1 MLKKEEDNVK
11 TTEKTIEGFEITENA
26 VELDKKD
33 FFKML
38 AKAEEGLIL
47 TIERVGK
54 IFISKYDSNKVG
66 CFIDYSFTKDSTN
79 YEIGIYYSLGKPV
92 IADYDSEGQPIYK
105 VKITKDMN
113 LFKIVAGIYNNLAKS
128 KDFKATEELLKDKLT
143 GITFKAEVGTSYNGA
158 FLIEPTEVLEG

>member
-1 MLKKEEDNVK
+1 MLKNEEDNVK

>member
-1 MLKKEEDNVK
+1 MLKKEESID
-11 TTEKTIEGFEITENA
+11 TTEKTVEGFEITEKA
-26 VELDKKD
+26 VELKKKD

-66 CFIDYSFTKDSTN
+66 CFIDYS
-79 YEIGIYYSLGKPV
+79 LGKPV

-105 VKITKDMN
+105 VKITEGMN
-113 LFKIVAGIYNNLAKS
+113 IFKILAVAVDLSKAK
-128 KDFKATEELLKDKLT
+128 DITATEELIKNTLE
-143 GITFKAEVGTSYNGA
+143 GIIFKAEVGTAYNGGL
-158 FLIEPTEVLEG
+158 LIEPTELL